1 MRAELVRLGGR
12 ACRSVVRP
20 QRRLPQAGGRDLALT
35 FDDGPN
41 PESSP
46 QVLDLLAEA
55 GATATFFLVGERA
68 ARHPQLVRRISAGG
82 HAVGSHS
89 WSHPRPWELS
99 ARELHDDYA
108 RGHEAVQDALGR
120 PTALFRPPHGHLGA
134 AGLLA
139 LLRLRLRPVL
149 WTHDPEDWAAGTTR
163 AQILDRLS
171 DVQAGDVVL
180 LHDALVP
187 VALPGSGLPPGAD
200 GAEGRAETIA
210 AVPLLVE
217 ALDRAGL
224 RPIAWP
230 QVLV

>member
-1 MRAELVRLGGR
+1 MRAELVQLGSR

-20 QRRLPQAGGRDLALT
+20 QRRLPRPGAYVALT
-35 FDDGPN
+35 FDDGPD

-46 QVLDLLAEA
+46 QVLDLLAAA

-68 ARHPQLVRRISAGG
+68 ARHPELVRRIAADG

-99 ARELHDDYA
+99 ARQLHDDYA

-120 PTALFRPPHGHLGA
+120 STALFRPPHGHLGA
-134 AGLLA
+134 GGLMA

-163 AQILDRLS
+163 AQILERLA

-187 VALPGSGLPPGAD
+187 VVLPGGGPSPGEE

-210 AVPLLVE
+210 AVPRLLQ

-224 RPIAWP
+224 RPTAWP
-230 QVLV
+230 QVVA

>member
-1 MRAELVRLGGR
+1 MRAELVQLGSR
-12 ACRSVVRP
+12 ACRRVVRP
-20 QRRLPQAGGRDLALT
+20 QRRLPHAGRAVALT
-35 FDDGPN
+35 FDDGPD

-46 QVLDLLAEA
+46 AVLDLLAAA

-68 ARHPQLVRRISAGG
+68 ARHPQLVRRISADG

-99 ARELHDDYA
+99 ARQLHDDYA
-108 RGHEAVQDALGR
+108 RGHDAVQDALGH
-120 PTALFRPPHGHLGA
+120 PTPLFRPPHGHLGP

-163 AQILDRLS
+163 RQILERLA

-187 VALPGSGLPPGAD
+187 AALPGVDVPPGAG
-200 GAEGRAETIA
+200 GAAGRAETIA
-210 AVPLLVE
+210 AVPLLLQS
-217 ALDRAGL
+217 LDRAGL
-224 RPIAWP
+224 RPVAWP
-230 QVLV
+230 RAPR